1 MTAPAPRRSGPDAA
15 SVTVEPGAHA
25 TPGGTAT
32 LRLHA
37 RNLAPATRDLQLR
50 VIGLEETWRPA
61 TGIVTAVAADETAS
75 VELALTPPAG
85 AAPGDYPFLVV
96 IESGTAGSWTARTVA
111 DAVLRVD
118 GASDVVLSIEPAEVR
133 GVRRKR
139 VDIVVGN
146 RGASATNVALAPLGD
161 DVLDVDIAETS
172 VLLQPAQT
180 VRVPARLRAPIRL
193 VGSHQRLPYQVV
205 ATGIAAPRR
214 AQGSFTSRALFG
226 SGVVRVAAVVAVM
239 ALWITAVVIA
249 LPRISERFT
258 QDDPSPTAAQGPSG
272 DGSGTAGQGD
282 GTAEADGGSD
292 DGADAGGDG
301 VSGDRGAGQV
311 RVSGLVTGADPGDV
325 RIEVVPTS
333 SLWSSGMPADTGT
346 RVATSP
352 GKIAAAAMP
361 MAPVGS
367 TQRVSTR
374 TNDSGVWA
382 LSGLSTSA
390 RYLVTM
396 SKPGFGTQRVVMTG
410 AELAAAPLEVAM
422 EAGEGSMAGLV
433 SGPGGP
439 AGGVE
444 VTLTDGTTTVTTR
457 TATTGAVGR
466 WQVDGL
472 MTPSTYLVSA
482 ASPDLG
488 TESQLISLAAAGS
501 REVDLT
507 LDAGVAAISGR
518 VVGVDSL
525 GGTGGLGGITVV
537 ATNGTTTRTVTTI
550 TGEDAGR
557 FLLPRLPVPGSYTV
571 TVSGAGYSTVT
582 REVNLTSSGVSGW
595 TISLTSA
602 GGAVTGTVTD
612 EDGAGIAAAG
622 LVLTHGS
629 GTATIY
635 KTMSASDASGTFRFS
650 GVAPG
655 SYVLSAE
662 AFGHE
667 TTYAEVVVRAGG
679 VAEVDLVLRRIP
691 GDGLVATASITGR
704 VVDAST
710 GGQITCPILME
721 GQDCLVTASVVAE
734 DIEGVSRT
742 ITSTAEPDDP
752 YRLPATGASVNGL
765 LPGRY
770 VVTLTAPGYEPGTVT
785 VTVPMGAVAEAAD
798 VALEPSPSL
807 TGAVLPRT
815 GLLPDGVCVVAR
827 LTGTPEI
834 ADPCGHEVPECATA
848 TARCAAVADDGT
860 YRMDRLSAGAYTVT
874 VEGLSGGYVTP
885 APQLLNLLPGEI
897 RRYDVVVER
906 NGIISVSA
914 ALSNGAGSTSPADAY
929 FVRAENE
936 DGQRVGDPVQL
947 NSSGFAQLTNLPPDT
962 YRIVGTQFQNSE
974 PLASA
979 IVEIGLNQEI
989 RIQLI
994 LASAVETVPA
1004 YVGAQLR
1011 SGTTQPVGGATI
1023 TINGV
1028 IGYEGTTPQ
1037 RGEQQFV
1044 TGSDGRVNICTADAP
1059 PPACTAWLPLVEG
1072 IVNVTIVAPNFDEFT
1087 ATGVPLSSLANTL
1100 LTPTAQ
1106 AFTGRVEL
1114 IPGAADPS
1122 LLEDVRFEVLEAPPG
1137 VITPSLRVGSN
1148 GEVIY
1153 TDQALATNE
1162 IRPGRY
1168 TIAAHLNGYSSATQ
1182 SFEVGLGGGI
1192 SPQPPVWT
1200 LPQQARVGIVP
1211 ILPGDPPIQV
1221 PGAVITLHAPDG
1233 QRIERTA
1240 TATQT
1245 VLDFGTLP
1253 SGQYE
1258 VDVRIAGYQPLI
1270 EVPLVIPP
1278 GRVISDPLTVDVT
1291 RLGSITG
1298 VVQSQYAS
1306 DWWEELPGAVVTA
1319 TGLTTP
1325 GSFEVT
1331 SGGNG
1336 GYLITGTLEEA
1347 GLNAGEWEVSAA
1359 ADDHEQIEGGN
1370 VVVDVT
1376 EGDTAQAEPLN
1387 LAPNPG
1393 GLQLTVTDGDEP
1405 VGNLNARLLF
1415 ADADHP
1421 QDYRPCVEGSDQ
1433 CQTDAELGIYHFPTV
1448 LPLTYTL
1455 FLSGGGYMPLSTS
1468 VDVPPGDPIDLLVP
1482 ITAPTGSI
1490 QGHVR
1495 QTLIGGST
1503 APLPGSDLL
1512 RVVLRQGSTD
1522 IGTSEIDDA
1531 GAYLFEDLGAGSYTV
1546 ELQERSSA
1554 TAPWSPLTSATV
1566 TVLSGQSAV
1575 VDLVVPL
1582 ISRPVTVEVTSVNG
1596 TDLAGG
1602 LVTMVGMVDGEEVT
1616 LGPQPLARAGV
1627 GFSATFLQV
1636 PVGTWQASVS
1646 GPAGH
1651 HGSYRGDEVTITPTS
1666 PATVTTAVSVAE
1678 TELRLQVVPPTEGDD
1693 PPGQVVVTASPGTV
1707 PGNISADDVEA
1718 TLITG
1723 ASDSVLY
1730 LPAIGWT
1737 LEVADPGGGWSAS
1750 VSPATVPATARTL
1763 ARVSLEQAEPP
1774 EEIAT
1779 EITFAGELPGSIT
1792 IGETQAVLLAVESE
1806 EGPPPD
1812 GSTVTLAGQIGDGA
1826 WITIGEASLEDGA
1839 ATITFATAGFDP
1851 GVYMLQA
1858 SFAGVTGWADADVTT
1873 EIELISPE
1881 EGEEEPPPEGEPDG

>member
-1 MTAPAPRRSGPDAA
+1 MTAPAPRRNGPDAA

-37 RNLAPATRDLQLR
+37 RNLAPQTRDLQLR

-96 IESGTAGSWTARTVA
+96 IESGTAGSWTGRTVA

-146 RGASATNVALAPLGD
+146 RGMSATEVALAPLGD
-161 DVLDVDIAETS
+161 AALDVDIAETS

-180 VRVPARLRAPIRL
+180 VRVPARLRAPVRL
-193 VGSHQRLPYQVV
+193 VGPHQRLPYQVV
-205 ATGIAAPRR
+205 ATGRAAPRR
-214 AQGSFTSRALFG
+214 AQGSFTSRAVLG
-226 SGVVRVAAVVAVM
+226 SGALRVAAVVAVM

-258 QDDPSPTAAQGPSG
+258 QNDPGPTAAQGPS
-272 DGSGTAGQGD
+272 DEGSGAAEQDGD
-282 GTAEADGGSD
+282 TAEPDGGSD
-292 DGADAGGDG
+292 DGSDAGGGDT
-301 VSGDRGAGQV
+301 SADRGAGQV

-333 SLWSSGMPADTGT
+333 SLWSTGMPTDTGT
-346 RVATSP
+346 RVATTP
-352 GKIAAAAMP
+352 GKVAAAAMP

-390 RYLVTM
+390 RYLLTM

-433 SGPGGP
+433 SGPDGP

-501 REVDLT
+501 REVDLS
-507 LDAGVAAISGR
+507 LDAGVAGISGR

-537 ATNGTTTRTVTTI
+537 ATNGTTTRTATTI

-655 SYVLSAE
+655 TYVLSAE

-721 GQDCLVTASVVAE
+721 GQDCLVTASVIAE
-734 DIEGVSRT
+734 DVEGVSRT

-785 VTVPMGAVAEAAD
+785 VTVPMGAEAEAAD

-834 ADPCGHEVPECATA
+834 ADPCGQEVPACATA

-929 FVRAENE
+929 FVRAETQ

-947 NSSGFAQLTNLPPDT
+947 NSSGFAQVTNLPPDT

-994 LASAVETVPA
+994 LASAVESVPA
-1004 YVGAQLR
+1004 YVGTQLS
-1011 SGTTQPVGGATI
+1011 SGATQPVAGATI

-1028 IGYEGTTPQ
+1028 IGYEGTAPQ
-1037 RGEQQFV
+1037 RGEQTFV
-1044 TGSDGRVNICTADAP
+1044 TGSDGRVDICTANAP
-1059 PPACTAWLPLVEG
+1059 DCTAWMPLVEG
-1072 IVNVTIVAPNFDEFT
+1072 IVNVTIVADDFDEFT
-1087 ATGVPLSSLANTL
+1087 ATGVPLSSLANVL

-1106 AFTGRVEL
+1106 PFSGRVAL
-1114 IPGAADPS
+1114 VPDVADTS
-1122 LLEDVRFEVLEAPPG
+1122 VLEDVRFEVVTAPPG
-1137 VITPSLRVGSN
+1137 VISPSLRAGSD
-1148 GEVIY
+1148 GEVVY

-1168 TIAAHLNGYSSATQ
+1168 TIVAHLDGYSSATQ
-1182 SFEVGLGGGI
+1182 TFEVGIGGGI
-1192 SPQPPVWT
+1192 TPPPSWN
-1200 LPQQARVGIVP
+1200 LLRQARVGVVP
-1211 ILPGDPPIQV
+1211 VLPGDPPVQV
-1221 PGAVITLHAPDG
+1221 PGAVITLHTPDG
-1233 QRIERTA
+1233 ERIERTA
-1240 TATQT
+1240 SATQT

-1258 VDVRIAGYQPLI
+1258 VDVRIAGYEPVL
-1270 EVPLVIPP
+1270 E
-1278 GRVISDPLTVDVT
+1278 RPLTVPPGAVISNPLPVQVV

-1298 VVQSQYAS
+1298 VVQSEFAPG
-1306 DWWEELPGAVVTA
+1306 WWEALPGAEVTA
-1319 TGLTTP
+1319 ISDDATGTFTA
-1325 GSFEVT
+1325 T
-1331 SGGNG
+1331 SGSNG
-1336 GYLITGTLEEA
+1336 TYLVTGTLDQP
-1347 GLNAGEWEVSAA
+1347 GLRNGEWDLTAT
-1359 ADDHEQIEGGN
+1359 ADDHEQVEGAEN
-1370 VVVDVT
+1370 VSVNVQQGQTVEAD
-1376 EGDTAQAEPLN
+1376 PLN
-1387 LAPNPG
+1387 LAPGLG
-1393 GLQLTVTDGDEP
+1393 GLLLTVTDGDEP

-1415 ADADHP
+1415 SDANHP
-1421 QDYRPCVEGSDQ
+1421 QGHRPCVEGSDQ
-1433 CQTDAELGIYHFPTV
+1433 CQTDAALGIYHFTDV

-1468 VDVPPGDPIDLLVP
+1468 VDVPAGETVDLLVP

-1495 QTLIGGST
+1495 QTLIDGST
-1503 APLPGSDLL
+1503 APLPGSELL
-1512 RVVLRQGSTD
+1512 QVVLRQGNTG

-1531 GAYLFEDLGAGSYTV
+1531 GAYLLEDLGAGSYTV

-1554 TAPWSPLTSATV
+1554 GAPWSPLTSTTV

-1616 LGPQPLARAGV
+1616 LGPQPLARAGA

-1651 HGSYRGDEVTITPTS
+1651 HGSYRGEEVEITATS
-1666 PATVTTAVSVAE
+1666 DDAVTTSVTVAE

-1707 PGNISADDVEA
+1707 PGNISADPVQA

-1723 ASDSVLY
+1723 AGDSVLY

-1737 LEVADPGGGWSAS
+1737 LTVADPGGGWSATI
-1750 VSPATVPATARTL
+1750 SPATVPAAARTL
-1763 ARVSLEQAEPP
+1763 ARVSLEPADD
-1774 EEIAT
+1774 T
-1779 EITFAGELPGSIT
+1779 ETQTVLGELPSSIT
-1792 IGETQAVLLAVESE
+1792 AGDPLDVIVSVTSGGSAAVGGEVTVQHRPEGSSTWIDEVPVPLGAGGVASVTLETAEWEAGDYQVRAVYEA
-1806 EGPPPD
+1806 PT
-1812 GSTVTLAGQIGDGA
+1812 GSTDSTSGPTTIEVLAPEGGGD
-1826 WITIGEASLEDGA
+1826 
-1839 ATITFATAGFDP
+1839 
-1851 GVYMLQA
+1851 
-1858 SFAGVTGWADADVTT
+1858 
-1873 EIELISPE
+1873 
-1881 EGEEEPPPEGEPDG
+1881 EPPPEGEPEG